1 MEEKNKELQEYLD
14 SALSAIKKGVEGKG
28 EFRIIEPI
36 EFDLAV
42 VNTKEGEAGFKIYV
56 LSMGGK
62 ISSEQISR
70 IKIKVHPDRSKETRD
85 WKASPPR
92 RANDFI

>member
-1 MEEKNKELQEYLD
+1 MEEENKELQEYLD
-14 SALSAIKKGVEGKG
+14 SALSAVKKGVEGRG
-28 EFRIIEPI
+28 EFRIIDPI

-42 VNTKEGEAGFKIYV
+42 VNTKEGGAGIRIYV

-70 IKIKVHPDRSKETRD
+70 IKIKVHPDRSKEARIINP
-85 WKASPPR
+85 SPPR
-92 RANDFI
+92 RNNYI